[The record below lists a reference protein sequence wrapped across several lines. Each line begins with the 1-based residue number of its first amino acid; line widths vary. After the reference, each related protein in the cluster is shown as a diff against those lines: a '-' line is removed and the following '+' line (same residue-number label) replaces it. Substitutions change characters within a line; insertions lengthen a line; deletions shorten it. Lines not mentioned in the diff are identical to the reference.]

1 MKSLLTTFSGKH
13 ISIKVAV
20 AYDLIKN
27 KYLHMKLKYNIISLV
42 LISLFIISCGKKDAS
57 AENTEKAPE
66 KTEQKEKPKDEAPQT
81 IAALTE
87 EQMKSVG
94 VTLGTVEM
102 KELTSTIK
110 ANGLLSVPNS
120 NKATITSLYGGI
132 IKTLNIQVG
141 SIVKKGQVIATI
153 ANPEYIRLQEDYLT
167 TNSRITYAEQEYRR
181 QRELFNN
188 DAGAKKNLQSAD
200 AELNTLRTRRASLLK
215 QLQMMGISPG
225 SVNNGNM
232 RSGLVITAPISGTI
246 SGITAQI
253 GSYVDISSPV
263 ATVIDNGSIH
273 LDLQVFERDLPK
285 MRVGQVVHFKLTNNP
300 DTEYDA
306 RIYSIGSSFENES
319 KTISMH
325 CQVIGNKNGL
335 IDGMN
340 ITGIVSLDKSTT
352 PAVPSSAIVEADSKY
367 YVFVQT
373 DKKPEEEHE
382 EKGKPHPKTLN
393 FEKIEVVKGTS
404 DMGYTAITPIGQ
416 IPSDG
421 RIVVK
426 GAFFVNAKLVNS
438 GEHE

>member
-1 MKSLLTTFSGKH
+1 
-13 ISIKVAV
+13 
-20 AYDLIKN
+20 
-27 KYLHMKLKYNIISLV
+27 MKLKYNIIPLI
-42 LISLFIISCGKKDAS
+42 LISLLLTSCGKKEAS
-57 AENTEKAPE
+57 EEKAPE
-66 KTEQKEKPKDEAPQT
+66 KTEQKEQAHEEARQT
-81 IAALTE
+81 IASLTE
-87 EQMKSVG
+87 EQMRSVG
-94 VTLGTVEM
+94 VALGTVEM

-132 IKTLNIQVG
+132 IKTINIQVG

-153 ANPEYIRLQEDYLT
+153 ANPEYIQLQEDYLT

-181 QRELFNN
+181 QRELFDN

-200 AELNTLRTRRASLLK
+200 AELKTLRTKRASLLK

-225 SVNNGNM
+225 KVNNGNM
-232 RSGLVITAPISGTI
+232 KSSLVITAPISGTI
-246 SGITAQI
+246 SSITAQI

-273 LDLQVFERDLPK
+273 LDLQVFEKDLPK
-285 MRVGQVVHFKLTNNP
+285 MRVGQIVHFKLTNNP
-300 DTEYDA
+300 ETEYDA

-325 CQVIGNKNGL
+325 CEVIGNKSGL

-352 PAVPSSAIVEADSKY
+352 PAVPTEAIVEADGKY

-373 DKKPEEEHE
+373 DKKVEEEHE
-382 EKGKPHPKTLN
+382 ENGKPHPKTLN
-393 FEKIEVVKGTS
+393 FEKIEIVKGTS
-404 DMGYTAITPIGQ
+404 DMGYTAITPVGN
-416 IPSDG
+416 IPDNAK
-421 RIVVK
+421 IVVK

-438 GEHE
+438 GEHEH

>member
-1 MKSLLTTFSGKH
+1 MKMKAYSIRQNTFLL
-13 ISIKVAV
+13 
-20 AYDLIKN
+20 
-27 KYLHMKLKYNIISLV
+27 MKLKYNIIPLV
-42 LISLFIISCGKKDAS
+42 LISILLTSCGKKEAS
-57 AENTEKAPE
+57 EGKAPE
-66 KTEQKEKPKDEAPQT
+66 KTEQKEQAHEEAPQT
-81 IAALTE
+81 IASLTE

-94 VTLGTVEM
+94 VALGNVEM

-132 IKTLNIQVG
+132 IKTINIQVG

-153 ANPEYIRLQEDYLT
+153 ANPEYIQLQEDYLT

-181 QRELFNN
+181 QRELFDN

-200 AELNTLRTRRASLLK
+200 AELKTLRTKRASLLK

-225 SVNNGNM
+225 KVSNGNM
-232 RSGLVITAPISGTI
+232 KSGLVITAPISGTI
-246 SGITAQI
+246 SSITAQI

-273 LDLQVFERDLPK
+273 LDLQVFEKDLPK
-285 MRVGQVVHFKLTNNP
+285 MRVGQIVHFKLTNNP
-300 DTEYDA
+300 ETEYDA

-325 CQVIGNKNGL
+325 CEVIGNKSGL

-352 PAVPSSAIVEADSKY
+352 PAVPTEAIVEADGKY
-367 YVFVQT
+367 YVFIQT
-373 DKKPEEEHE
+373 DKKAEEEHD
-382 EKGKPHPKTLN
+382 EKGNPHPKTLN

-404 DMGYTAITPIGQ
+404 DMGYTAITPVGN
-416 IPSDG
+416 IPDNAK
-421 RIVVK
+421 IVVK

-438 GEHE
+438 GEHEH